1 MRALFI
7 AIPVS
12 LLLTA
17 SHAVAQSQSHDY
29 PLTDSTSGSTVFVT
43 APPKAI
49 FVAPS
54 DTDSIKGAYAMSNG
68 WRLDVKSASKGI
80 VARIDDQR
88 PMRLIAV
95 APDRFVTADGNVE
108 MQFNQGDFGDDMTMS
123 YVPSSRVAERI
134 TIRSTLAAR

>member
-7 AIPVS
+7 ALPVS

-17 SHAVAQSQSHDY
+17 SHAIAQSHDY
-29 PLTDSTSGSTVFVT
+29 PLTDTASGSTVFVT

-54 DTDSIKGAYAMSNG
+54 DTDAIKGAYEMSNG

-108 MQFNQGDFGDDMTMS
+108 MQFNQGDFGDNMTMS
-123 YVPSSRVAERI
+123 YVPSSRLAERI
-134 TIRSTLAAR
+134 EIRSTVAAR